1 MLTLNNFNNQI
12 TGAVL
17 KRGKQYYED
26 GNVVEISETSEGFW
40 NAEVGG
46 SEFYEVE
53 VQLHKTD
60 EIIESSC
67 DCPYD
72 GDICKH
78 VIAVLYTIREEK
90 VINIDVSET
99 KIPKKLS
106 FQDLLGK
113 ITLKEYKEFIRDYA
127 SRDKDFKTSF
137 ELSFADRDETIDLGK
152 KYSDALKRVIR
163 KHSNNGYVGYRD
175 GFALTKD
182 VGNFLVNVE
191 DLIHKRNF
199 RDAFVISITIFDE
212 MRDVLTYSD
221 DSNGNIGDVI
231 SETVSLIS
239 TIAADAPMDL
249 KEDVFSYLLKAL
261 NDKSYYEYG
270 DFGYDL
276 FEVFEDLTVDL
287 GRSKD
292 FFNYIDTQILNL
304 TGEYDDYRK
313 KFFITRKIEFLKAS
327 GKDAEVE
334 ELIRQNLEI
343 VEVRQREVNKFVD
356 SKDYVKAKALIKDGM
371 GIAEKKG
378 HPGTT
383 SQWEKELLRIAFLEN
398 DIKLIR
404 HYTRYFAFDRGFS
417 KKYYD
422 QWKATF
428 PAEEWNAVIGSYVDG
443 TIKKIVQDNERHK
456 GKYWFTANP
465 PVLSAIAPIYIEE
478 GYWDRLLELV
488 KEETD
493 LDVLLRYHS
502 HLFTRYPEELLALY
516 LPAFELDG
524 DNANARN
531 QYQELV
537 RKMKIVIRDMPQFKA
552 DVIAVAQKL
561 KTKYPRRSAMVEEL
575 NRLTGDGQKKYR

>member
-1 MLTLNNFNNQI
+1 MLTLNNFDKQI
-12 TGAVL
+12 SSSVL
-17 KRGKQYYED
+17 NRGKQYYQD
-26 GNVVEISETSEGFW
+26 GAVIEIEEINDGFW
-40 NAEVGG
+40 NAEVEG
-46 SEFYEVE
+46 SEFYDVK
-53 VQLHKTD
+53 VQLNESD
-60 EIIESSC
+60 AIIDSSC
-67 DCPYD
+67 TCPYD

-78 VIAVLYTIREEK
+78 VIAVLCAIREERPIT
-90 VINIDVSET
+90 INIPAA
-99 KIPKKLS
+99 KAAKKLS
-106 FQDLLGK
+106 FEDLLNK
-113 ITLKEYKEFIRDYA
+113 ITIKEYKEFVKTYA
-127 SRDKDFKTSF
+127 LQNKDFKIAL
-137 ELSFADRDETIDLGK
+137 ELAFSDKDDTIDLGK

-163 KHSNNGYVGYRD
+163 KHSDNGYVGYRD

-182 VGNFLVNVE
+182 IGNFLVNVE

-199 RDAFVISITIFDE
+199 RDAVVISITILDE

-221 DSNGNIGDVI
+221 DSSGNIGGVI

-327 GKDAEVE
+327 GKNAEVE

-343 VEVRQREVNKFVD
+343 VEVRQSEVNKFVD
-356 SKDYVKAKALIKDGM
+356 SKDYVKAKALIKDGIV
-371 GIAEKKG
+371 IADKKG

-383 SQWEKELLRIAFLEN
+383 AQWERELLRIAFLEN
-398 DIKLIR
+398 DVKLIR
-404 HYTRYFAFDRGFS
+404 HYAKYFAFDRGFS

-428 PAEEWNAVIGSYVDG
+428 PAVEWNAVIGSYVDE
-443 TIKKIVQDNERHK
+443 TIKKVVQNTERNK
-456 GKYWFTANP
+456 GKFWFTANP
-465 PVLSAIAPIYIEE
+465 PVLSVIAPVYIEE
-478 GYWDRLLELV
+478 GYWDRLLDLV
-488 KEETD
+488 KKETD
-493 LDVLLRYHS
+493 LDVMLQYHS
-502 HLFTRYPEELLALY
+502 HLSKRYPDELLALY
-516 LPAFELDG
+516 LPAYELDG

-561 KTKYPRRSAMVEEL
+561 KSKYPRRPAMVEEL
-575 NRLTGDGQKKYR
+575 NKLIGDGQKKYR